1 MEMTPEMQA
10 EIAKQVQEQTETA
23 IKTTREEFETRI
35 KTIEDKHAAEVSGY
49 KETIKQLIN
58 GKNEPTTTKMD
69 ELIEEKKA
77 LLSDW
82 QQFKKGLLQQMF
94 V

>member
-58 GKNEPTTTKMD
+58 VKNEPTKTKMD
-69 ELIEEKKA
+69 ELVEEINKKRGRK
-77 LLSDW
+77 
-82 QQFKKGLLQQMF
+82 QK
-94 V
+94 

>member
-1 MEMTPEMQA
+1 MTPEMLA

-49 KETIKQLIN
+49 K
-58 GKNEPTTTKMD
+58 
-69 ELIEEKKA
+69 
-77 LLSDW
+77 
-82 QQFKKGLLQQMF
+82 
-94 V
+94 